1 MKTKLKLIATCHLL
15 FAICVS
21 AFAQGTA
28 FTYQGRVLDNGTSFT
43 GTGQFQFA
51 LVTST
56 NTSST
61 ATVTANPPSGG
72 FITIIN
78 VTFGGKGY
86 TTAPTVTI
94 FGGGGS
100 GATATATVNGGAV
113 TSITVNNP
121 GSGYT
126 SSPTVAIAPP
136 PANIT
141 YTTYWS
147 NDGTSVNGSEPAA
160 AVGVGVSNGLFTVV
174 LGDTTLA
181 NMQAIP
187 AAVFTTQPSLQLRIW
202 FSDGVNGF
210 AALSPVQNLTPA
222 PYAVM
227 ANSASNLL
235 GSLPAGQLRGTIA
248 ATLLPGIVLTNGAAN
263 VTLTGTF
270 SGNGA
275 GVTNISVSSVGPAG
289 TFSLI
294 LIPLLSFAPGTTLNV
309 GANPYSVVAVDVNGD
324 GKLDLISAN
333 AGADTLTV
341 LTNNGSG
348 VFGSN
353 ATLSVGSEPFSV
365 VAADVNG
372 DGKPDLIC
380 ANYNSSTLTVLTNN
394 GSGGFG
400 FSATLPLSA
409 GSNPYY
415 VTAADINGDGK
426 PDLICSDTL
435 GGNTLTVFTNNGS
448 GVFGSNATLI
458 VGSDPNQV
466 VVADI
471 NGDGKPDLICANWA
485 SSTLTVL
492 TNNGHGVFGA
502 NATLS
507 VIGGPVSVVAADV
520 NGDGKLDLI
529 CANSDGN
536 TLTVLTNNGS
546 GVFGFNATLKV
557 GNHPQSVVAADVNG
571 DGKPDLICANSYDNT
586 LTVFTNNGSGV
597 FGSNATINVGA
608 GPWQVVAADV
618 NGDGILDLISAN
630 AGASTLTEVEVLTNQ
645 QALAV
650 NNAVVFTDLADTFN
664 GNGSGLMNLN
674 ASQLTSGTV
683 SLARLPSAVVT
694 NTESNVILNGT
705 FSGNGSGLSPNPNV
719 ALLGAGQTF
728 TGADTFYTP
737 FTMNMGTY
745 GTVTFEGDFSVPG
758 MVVSG
763 GSTPGH
769 MRFRNAF
776 EIWPNLAATAGGYLD
791 VRSASGLATIMLTGT
806 SGNIT
811 ATTFTPS
818 SDRNVKENFTQID
831 PQEVLARVAVLPISE
846 WSFKVDTATRH
857 IGPTAQDFHAAFDV
871 GADDKHIATVDE
883 EGVALAAIQGLNQ
896 KVEETRAENAELKA
910 RLEKL
915 EQLLNQNNG
924 GAK

>member
-1 MKTKLKLIATCHLL
+1 MKNQIKHLLIALTLL
-15 FAICVS
+15 SALNS
-21 AFAQGTA
+21 QLSTAFAQGTA

-126 SSPTVAIAPP
+126 SSPTVTIAPP

-160 AVGVGVSNGLFTVV
+160 AVVVGVSNGLFTVV

-187 AAVFTTQPSLQLRIW
+187 AAVFTTQPDLQLRIW

-222 PYAVM
+222 PYAVK

-235 GSLPAGQLRGTIA
+235 GSLPAGQLSGTIA

-294 LIPLLSFAPGTTLNV
+294 LIPLLSFAPGITLNV
-309 GANPYSVVAVDVNGD
+309 GPNPYSVVAVDVNGD

-341 LTNNGSG
+341 LTNNGNA

-400 FSATLPLSA
+400 FSATLALPA
-409 GSNPYY
+409 GSGPYY

-426 PDLICSDTL
+426 PDLIASDTFAPT
-435 GGNTLTVFTNNGS
+435 GALTVFTNNGS

-458 VGSDPNQV
+458 VGSEPNQV
-466 VVADI
+466 VVADV
-471 NGDGKPDLICANWA
+471 NGDGKPDLICANFA

-492 TNNGHGVFGA
+492 TNNGHGVFGF

-507 VIGGPVSVVAADV
+507 VSGGPVSVVA
-520 NGDGKLDLI
+520 
-529 CANSDGN
+529 
-536 TLTVLTNNGS
+536 TNIKG
-546 GVFGFNATLKV
+546 G
-557 GNHPQSVVAADVNG
+557 
-571 DGKPDLICANSYDNT
+571 GKPDLICANSSDYT

-650 NNAVVFTDLADTFN
+650 NIPVV

-683 SLARLPSAVVT
+683 SLARLPSTVVT
-694 NTESNVILNGT
+694 NTESNVTLNGT
-705 FSGNGSGLSPNPNV
+705 FSGNGSGLSPLNANV

-791 VRSASGLATIMLTGT
+791 VRSASGLATIVLTGT
-806 SGNIT
+806 SGNVSAISY
-811 ATTFTPS
+811 TTT
-818 SDRNVKENFTQID
+818 SDRNVKENFTEID
-831 PQEVLARVAVLPISE
+831 PQAVLARVAVLPITE

-857 IGPTAQDFHAAFDV
+857 IGPMAQDFYAAFGV
-871 GADDKHIATVDE
+871 GPDDKHIATVDE

-896 KVEETRAENAELKA
+896 KLNEKDAEIQDLKQSVADLKKLVQSLAEK
-910 RLEKL
+910 K
-915 EQLLNQNNG
+915 
-924 GAK
+924 

>member
-1 MKTKLKLIATCHLL
+1 MKNQIKHLLIALTLL
-15 FAICVS
+15 SALNS
-21 AFAQGTA
+21 QLSTAFAQGTA

-126 SSPTVAIAPP
+126 SSPTVTIAPP

-160 AVGVGVSNGLFTVV
+160 AVVVGVSNGLFTVV

-187 AAVFTTQPSLQLRIW
+187 AAVFTTQPDLQLRIW

-222 PYAVM
+222 PYAVK

-235 GSLPAGQLRGTIA
+235 GSLPAGQLSGTIA

-294 LIPLLSFAPGTTLNV
+294 LIPLLSFAPGITLNV
-309 GANPYSVVAVDVNGD
+309 GPNPYSVVAVDVNGD

-341 LTNNGSG
+341 LTNNGNA

-400 FSATLPLSA
+400 FSATLALPA
-409 GSNPYY
+409 GSGPYY

-426 PDLICSDTL
+426 PDLI
-435 GGNTLTVFTNNGS
+435 
-448 GVFGSNATLI
+448 
-458 VGSDPNQV
+458 
-466 VVADI
+466 
-471 NGDGKPDLICANWA
+471 
-485 SSTLTVL
+485 
-492 TNNGHGVFGA
+492 
-502 NATLS
+502 
-507 VIGGPVSVVAADV
+507 
-520 NGDGKLDLI
+520 
-529 CANSDGN
+529 
-536 TLTVLTNNGS
+536 
-546 GVFGFNATLKV
+546 
-557 GNHPQSVVAADVNG
+557 
-571 DGKPDLICANSYDNT
+571 
-586 LTVFTNNGSGV
+586 
-597 FGSNATINVGA
+597 
-608 GPWQVVAADV
+608 
-618 NGDGILDLISAN
+618 
-630 AGASTLTEVEVLTNQ
+630 
-645 QALAV
+645 
-650 NNAVVFTDLADTFN
+650 
-664 GNGSGLMNLN
+664 
-674 ASQLTSGTV
+674 
-683 SLARLPSAVVT
+683 
-694 NTESNVILNGT
+694 
-705 FSGNGSGLSPNPNV
+705 
-719 ALLGAGQTF
+719 
-728 TGADTFYTP
+728 
-737 FTMNMGTY
+737 
-745 GTVTFEGDFSVPG
+745 
-758 MVVSG
+758 
-763 GSTPGH
+763 
-769 MRFRNAF
+769 
-776 EIWPNLAATAGGYLD
+776 
-791 VRSASGLATIMLTGT
+791 
-806 SGNIT
+806 
-811 ATTFTPS
+811 S
-818 SDRNVKENFTQID
+818 SD
-831 PQEVLARVAVLPISE
+831 S
-846 WSFKVDTATRH
+846 
-857 IGPTAQDFHAAFDV
+857 
-871 GADDKHIATVDE
+871 
-883 EGVALAAIQGLNQ
+883 
-896 KVEETRAENAELKA
+896 
-910 RLEKL
+910 
-915 EQLLNQNNG
+915 
-924 GAK
+924 

>member
-1 MKTKLKLIATCHLL
+1 MKNQIKHLLIALTLL
-15 FAICVS
+15 SALNS
-21 AFAQGTA
+21 QLSTAFAQGTA

-126 SSPTVAIAPP
+126 SSPTVTIAPP

-160 AVGVGVSNGLFTVV
+160 AVVVGVSNGLFTVV

-187 AAVFTTQPSLQLRIW
+187 AAVFTTQPDLQLRIW

-222 PYAVM
+222 PYAVK

-235 GSLPAGQLRGTIA
+235 GSLPAGQLSGTIA

-294 LIPLLSFAPGTTLNV
+294 LIPLLSFAPGITLNV
-309 GANPYSVVAVDVNGD
+309 GPNPYSVVAVDVNGD

-341 LTNNGSG
+341 LTNNGNA

-400 FSATLPLSA
+400 FSATLALPA
-409 GSNPYY
+409 GSGPYY

-426 PDLICSDTL
+426 PDLIASDTFAPT
-435 GGNTLTVFTNNGS
+435 GALTVFTNNGS

-458 VGSDPNQV
+458 VGSEPNQV
-466 VVADI
+466 VVADV
-471 NGDGKPDLICANWA
+471 NGDGKPDLICANFA

-492 TNNGHGVFGA
+492 TNNGHGVFGF

-507 VIGGPVSVVAADV
+507 VSGGPVSVVAT
-520 NGDGKLDLI
+520 NIKGGGKPDLI
-529 CANSDGN
+529 CANSAGN

-546 GVFGFNATLKV
+546 GVFGFNATLNV

-571 DGKPDLICANSYDNT
+571 DGKPDLICAN
-586 LTVFTNNGSGV
+586 
-597 FGSNATINVGA
+597 
-608 GPWQVVAADV
+608 
-618 NGDGILDLISAN
+618 

-650 NNAVVFTDLADTFN
+650 NIPVV

-683 SLARLPSAVVT
+683 SLARLPSTVVT
-694 NTESNVILNGT
+694 NTESNVTLNGT
-705 FSGNGSGLSPNPNV
+705 FSGNGSGLSPLNANV

-791 VRSASGLATIMLTGT
+791 VRSASGLATIVLTGT
-806 SGNIT
+806 SGNVSAISY
-811 ATTFTPS
+811 TTT
-818 SDRNVKENFTQID
+818 SDRNVKENFTEID
-831 PQEVLARVAVLPISE
+831 PQAVLARVAVLPITE

-857 IGPTAQDFHAAFDV
+857 IGPMAQDFYAAFGV
-871 GADDKHIATVDE
+871 GPDDKHIATVDE

-896 KVEETRAENAELKA
+896 KLNEKDAEIQDLKQSVADLKKLVQSLAEK
-910 RLEKL
+910 K
-915 EQLLNQNNG
+915 
-924 GAK
+924 

>member
-1 MKTKLKLIATCHLL
+1 MKNQIKHLLIALTLL
-15 FAICVS
+15 SALNS
-21 AFAQGTA
+21 QLSTAFAQGTA

-126 SSPTVAIAPP
+126 SSPTVTIAPP

-160 AVGVGVSNGLFTVV
+160 AVVVGVSNGLFTVV

-187 AAVFTTQPSLQLRIW
+187 AAVFTTQPDLQLRIW

-222 PYAVM
+222 PYAVK

-235 GSLPAGQLRGTIA
+235 GSLPAGQLSGTIA

-294 LIPLLSFAPGTTLNV
+294 LIPLLSFAPGITLNV
-309 GANPYSVVAVDVNGD
+309 GPNPYSVVAVDVNGD

-341 LTNNGSG
+341 LTNNGNA

-400 FSATLPLSA
+400 FSATLALPA
-409 GSNPYY
+409 GSGPYY

-426 PDLICSDTL
+426 PDLIASDTFAPT
-435 GGNTLTVFTNNGS
+435 GALTVFTNNGS

-458 VGSDPNQV
+458 VGSEPNQV
-466 VVADI
+466 VVADV
-471 NGDGKPDLICANWA
+471 NGDGKPDLICANFA

-492 TNNGHGVFGA
+492 TNNGHGVFG
-502 NATLS
+502 
-507 VIGGPVSVVAADV
+507 
-520 NGDGKLDLI
+520 
-529 CANSDGN
+529 
-536 TLTVLTNNGS
+536 
-546 GVFGFNATLKV
+546 FNATLNV

-571 DGKPDLICANSYDNT
+571 DGKPDLICANSSDYT

-650 NNAVVFTDLADTFN
+650 NIPVV

-683 SLARLPSAVVT
+683 SLARLPSTVVT
-694 NTESNVILNGT
+694 NTESNVTLNGT
-705 FSGNGSGLSPNPNV
+705 FSGNGSGLSPLNANV

-791 VRSASGLATIMLTGT
+791 VRSASGLATIVLTGT
-806 SGNIT
+806 SGNVSAISY
-811 ATTFTPS
+811 TTT
-818 SDRNVKENFTQID
+818 SDRNVKENFTEID
-831 PQEVLARVAVLPISE
+831 PQAVLARVAVLPITE

-857 IGPTAQDFHAAFDV
+857 IGPMAQDFYAAFGV
-871 GADDKHIATVDE
+871 GPDDKHIATVDE

-896 KVEETRAENAELKA
+896 KLNEKDAEIQDLKQSVADLKKLVQSLAEK
-910 RLEKL
+910 K
-915 EQLLNQNNG
+915 
-924 GAK
+924 

>member
-1 MKTKLKLIATCHLL
+1 MKNQIKHLLIALTLL
-15 FAICVS
+15 SALNS
-21 AFAQGTA
+21 QLSTAFAQGTA

-126 SSPTVAIAPP
+126 SSPTVTIAPP

-160 AVGVGVSNGLFTVV
+160 AVVVGVSNGLFTVV

-187 AAVFTTQPSLQLRIW
+187 AAVFTTQPDLQLRIW

-222 PYAVM
+222 PYAVK

-235 GSLPAGQLRGTIA
+235 GSLPAGQLSGTIA

-294 LIPLLSFAPGTTLNV
+294 LIPLLSFAPGITLNV
-309 GANPYSVVAVDVNGD
+309 GPNPYSVVAVDVNGD

-341 LTNNGSG
+341 LTNNGNA

-400 FSATLPLSA
+400 FSATLALPA
-409 GSNPYY
+409 GSGPYY

-426 PDLICSDTL
+426 PDLIASDTFAPT
-435 GGNTLTVFTNNGS
+435 GALTVFTNNGS

-458 VGSDPNQV
+458 VGSEPNQV
-466 VVADI
+466 VVADV
-471 NGDGKPDLICANWA
+471 NGDGKPDLICANFA

-492 TNNGHGVFGA
+492 TNNGHGVFGF

-507 VIGGPVSVVAADV
+507 VSGGPVSVVAT
-520 NGDGKLDLI
+520 NIKGGGKPDLI
-529 CANSDGN
+529 CANSAGN

-546 GVFGFNATLKV
+546 GVFGFNATLNV
-557 GNHPQSVVAADVNG
+557 GNRPQS
-571 DGKPDLICANSYDNT
+571 
-586 LTVFTNNGSGV
+586 
-597 FGSNATINVGA
+597 
-608 GPWQVVAADV
+608 VVAADV

-650 NNAVVFTDLADTFN
+650 NIPVV

-683 SLARLPSAVVT
+683 SLARLPSTVVT
-694 NTESNVILNGT
+694 NTESNVTLNGT
-705 FSGNGSGLSPNPNV
+705 FSGNGSGLSPLNANV

-791 VRSASGLATIMLTGT
+791 VRSASGLATIVLTGT
-806 SGNIT
+806 SGNVSAISY
-811 ATTFTPS
+811 TTT
-818 SDRNVKENFTQID
+818 SDRNVKENFTEID
-831 PQEVLARVAVLPISE
+831 PQAVLARVAVLPITE

-857 IGPTAQDFHAAFDV
+857 IGPMAQDFYAAFGV
-871 GADDKHIATVDE
+871 GPDDKHIATVDE

-896 KVEETRAENAELKA
+896 KLNEKDAEIQDLKQSVADLKKLVQSLAEK
-910 RLEKL
+910 K
-915 EQLLNQNNG
+915 
-924 GAK
+924 